1 MRWRDATRTALYGP
15 DGFFVRERPADH
27 FRTSAQSPHF
37 ARAIAALAAEVDRA
51 LGHPEVFDLV
61 DVGAGRGELLHGVLD
76 ALPAPLRARVRPVA
90 VEVSARGDDHAFD
103 GPGENLGGEAAWIGN
118 PVPSEVSERPP
129 AGVSWRTELPRGLT
143 GLLLATE
150 WLDNVPL
157 DLARDG
163 SYLDTDLNPCGP
175 LDAADAAWIE
185 QWWPAPPGEIVEIGR
200 SRDEAWADAVG
211 ALDAGL
217 ALAVDY
223 GHRRGER
230 PVLPTA
236 TGFRDGREVP
246 PAFDGSTDI
255 TCHVAIDS
263 IGPAAARARTLAV
276 NAADAAAKTRAG
288 AEARAG
294 AETGADAGWL
304 LRDQRTALHRLDVA
318 ARRPPLALASTDPLG
333 YVRALAEASE
343 IGELTAA
350 GGLGAHWWLAQ
361 WTGLDPRE
369 LPFLLPH
376 R

>member
-1 MRWRDATRTALYGP
+1 MRWRDAMRTALYGP
-15 DGFFVRERPADH
+15 TGFFVRERPADH

-37 ARAIAALAAEVDRA
+37 ARAIAVLAADVDRA

-61 DVGAGRGELLHGVLD
+61 DMGAGRGELLHGVLA

-90 VEVSARGDDHAFD
+90 VEVSAREHGAVSPGGAAIGDGLSPA
-103 GPGENLGGEAAWIGN
+103 GLGSRQAGAS
-118 PVPSEVSERPP
+118 PVP
-129 AGVSWRTELPRGLT
+129 GVTWRTELPRGLT

-163 SYLDTDLNPCGP
+163 SYLDTDLKPCGTVDP
-175 LDAADAAWIE
+175 ADAAWIE
-185 QWWPAPPGEIVEIGR
+185 RWWPAEPDDIVEVGR

-223 GHRRGER
+223 GHLRDGR
-230 PVLPTA
+230 PALPTA

-255 TCHVAIDS
+255 TCHVAMDS
-263 IGPAAARARTLAV
+263 IAAAGPGGSGEPGRADWR
-276 NAADAAAKTRAG
+276 
-288 AEARAG
+288 
-294 AETGADAGWL
+294 L
-304 LRDQRTALHRLDVA
+304 LDQRTALHGLGVTA
-318 ARRPPLALASTDPLG
+318 VRPPLTMASTDPIG

-343 IGELTAA
+343 VAELTAA

-361 WTGLDPRE
+361 WIGLDLRK
-369 LPFLLPH
+369 LPSL
-376 R
+376 RR

>member
-1 MRWRDATRTALYGP
+1 MRTALYGP

-37 ARAIAALAAEVDRA
+37 ARAIATLVADVDRA

-61 DVGAGRGELLHGVLD
+61 DVGAGRGELLHGVLA

-90 VEVSARGDDHAFD
+90 VEVSDRD
-103 GPGENLGGEAAWIGN
+103 GGSGLAPGIGLA
-118 PVPSEVSERPP
+118 PDAGVPSLPGATESPL
-129 AGVSWRTELPRGLT
+129 ASGTGLAWRTELPRGLN

-163 SYLDTDLNPCGP
+163 SYLDKDLNQCGS
-175 LDAADAAWIE
+175 LNAADAAWVE
-185 QWWPAPPGEIVEIGR
+185 RWWPAGPDDIVEVGR

-223 GHRRGER
+223 GHRRDRR
-230 PVLPTA
+230 PVLPTV

-255 TCHVAIDS
+255 TCHVAVDS
-263 IGPAAARARTLAV
+263 LPTAT
-276 NAADAAAKTRAG
+276 AD
-288 AEARAG
+288 
-294 AETGADAGWL
+294 WL
-304 LRDQRTALHRLDVA
+304 LLDQRSALHHLGVTA
-318 ARRPPLALASTDPLG
+318 QRPPLALASTDPVG

-343 IGELTAA
+343 IGELTAT

-361 WTGLDPRE
+361 WVNLDARK
-369 LPFLLPH
+369 LSLL

>member
-1 MRWRDATRTALYGP
+1 MRWRDAMRTALYGP

-37 ARAIAALAAEVDRA
+37 ARAIAVLAADVDRA
-51 LGHPEVFDLV
+51 LGCPEVFDLV
-61 DVGAGRGELLHGVLD
+61 DVGAGRGELLHGVLA
-76 ALPAPLRARVRPVA
+76 ALDAPLRARVRAVA
-90 VEVSARGDDHAFD
+90 VEVSARTD
-103 GPGENLGGEAAWIGN
+103 EAA
-118 PVPSEVSERPP
+118 
-129 AGVSWRTELPRGLT
+129 AGRGDPTGADDAVTWHTELPRGLT

-175 LDAADAAWIE
+175 LDPADAAWVE
-185 QWWPAPPGEIVEIGR
+185 RWWPAGPDDIVEIGR

-223 GHRRGER
+223 GHRRDRR
-230 PVLPTA
+230 PVLPTV

-255 TCHVAIDS
+255 TCHVAVDS
-263 IGPAAARARTLAV
+263 LAAARARPGDATGTGG
-276 NAADAAAKTRAG
+276 AA
-288 AEARAG
+288 E
-294 AETGADAGWL
+294 AGWL
-304 LRDQRTALHRLDVA
+304 LLDQRTALHHLDVT
-318 ARRPPLALASTDPLG
+318 ARRPPLALASTDPVG

-350 GGLGAHWWLAQ
+350 SGLGGHWWLAQ
-361 WTGLDPRE
+361 WTGLDRRK
-369 LPFLLPH
+369 LPFLQPDT
-376 R
+376 

>member
-1 MRWRDATRTALYGP
+1 MRTALYGP

-27 FRTSAQSPHF
+27 FQTSAQSPHF
-37 ARAIAALAAEVDRA
+37 ARAIAALAADVDRA

-61 DVGAGRGELLHGVLD
+61 DVGAGRGELLQGVLA
-76 ALPAPLRARVRPVA
+76 ALPLSLRARVRPVA
-90 VEVSARGDDHAFD
+90 VEVSPRGDDD
-103 GPGENLGGEAAWIGN
+103 II
-118 PVPSEVSERPP
+118 
-129 AGVSWRTELPRGLT
+129 WRTELPHGLT

-163 SYLDTDLNPCGP
+163 SYLDTDLQPCGTVDP
-175 LDAADAAWIE
+175 VDAAWIDR
-185 QWWPAPPGEIVEIGR
+185 WWPAGADDVVEVGR

-223 GHRRGER
+223 GHLRDRR
-230 PVLPTA
+230 PALPTA

-255 TCHVAIDS
+255 TCHVAMDS
-263 IGPAAARARTLAV
+263 VAVAAAARPGGAAGPGGALKAGGV
-276 NAADAAAKTRAG
+276 AAAD
-288 AEARAG
+288 EPI
-294 AETGADAGWL
+294 EDGWRL
-304 LRDQRTALHRLDVA
+304 LDQRAALHRLGVTA
-318 ARRPPLALASTDPLG
+318 GRPPLTLASTDPLA
-333 YVRALAEASE
+333 YVRALADASE
-343 IGELTAA
+343 IGELTATS
-350 GGLGAHWWLAQ
+350 GLGAHWWLAQ
-361 WTGLDPRE
+361 WTGLDPSE

>member
-1 MRWRDATRTALYGP
+1 MRTALYGP

-37 ARAIAALAAEVDRA
+37 ARAIAALAADVDRA

-61 DVGAGRGELLHGVLD
+61 DVGAGRGELLQGVLA
-76 ALPAPLRARVRPVA
+76 ALPVSLRARVRPVA
-90 VEVSARGDDHAFD
+90 VEVSARGGDD
-103 GPGENLGGEAAWIGN
+103 II
-118 PVPSEVSERPP
+118 
-129 AGVSWRTELPRGLT
+129 WRTELPRGLT

-163 SYLDTDLNPCGP
+163 SYLDTDLNPCGAVDP
-175 LDAADAAWIE
+175 VDAAWIE
-185 QWWPAPPGEIVEIGR
+185 RWWPAGPDDIVEVGR

-223 GHRRGER
+223 GHLRDRR
-230 PVLPTA
+230 PALPTA
-236 TGFRDGREVP
+236 TGFRDGREVS

-255 TCHVAIDS
+255 TCHVAMDS
-263 IGPAAARARTLAV
+263 IAVAAAARPGG
-276 NAADAAAKTRAG
+276 AAGPGGALKAG
-288 AEARAG
+288 GVAEAD
-294 AETGADAGWL
+294 EPIEDGWRL
-304 LRDQRTALHRLDVA
+304 LDQRAALHRLGVTA
-318 ARRPPLALASTDPLG
+318 GRPPLTLASTDPLA
-333 YVRALAEASE
+333 YVRALADASE
-343 IGELTAA
+343 IGELTAT

-376 R
+376 P

>member
-1 MRWRDATRTALYGP
+1 MRTALYGP

-37 ARAIAALAAEVDRA
+37 ARAIAALAADVDRA
-51 LGHPEVFDLV
+51 LGRPEVFDLV
-61 DVGAGRGELLHGVLD
+61 DVGAGRGELLHGVL
-76 ALPAPLRARVRPVA
+76 ASLPVSLQTRVRPVA
-90 VEVSARGDDHAFD
+90 VEVSARGDDGITWH
-103 GPGENLGGEAAWIGN
+103 
-118 PVPSEVSERPP
+118 
-129 AGVSWRTELPRGLT
+129 TELPRGLT

-163 SYLDTDLNPCGP
+163 SYLDTDLQPCGTVDP
-175 LDAADAAWIE
+175 VDAAWIAR
-185 QWWPAPPGEIVEIGR
+185 WWPAGADDVVEIGR

-223 GHRRGER
+223 GHLRDRR
-230 PVLPTA
+230 PALPTA

-255 TCHVAIDS
+255 TCHVAMDS
-263 IGPAAARARTLAV
+263 IAAAAARPGG
-276 NAADAAAKTRAG
+276 AADARS
-288 AEARAG
+288 EALPS
-294 AETGADAGWL
+294 GADDACGEAWPNDAREPGGAGWRL
-304 LRDQRTALHRLDVA
+304 LDQRTALHRLGVTA
-318 ARRPPLALASTDPLG
+318 GRPPLTLASTDPVG
-333 YVRALAEASE
+333 YVRALAAASE
-343 IGELTAA
+343 IGELTAT

-361 WTGLDPRE
+361 WTGLDPSE
-369 LPFLLPH
+369 LPFLLTH